1 MRTVSVPHTPGAPKA
16 TATGTA
22 TGTGTGT
29 GTGTENAP
37 GPVDAANAP
46 TAPGVV
52 ERARPPVPRTGR
64 LARAGGLALAT
75 ALLGCLVVLSTWLGA
90 RETSPAEVLRALWS
104 DDGSY
109 TTSLVRDLRLPRT
122 LTGLLV
128 GAALGAA
135 GALMQALTRNPLADP
150 GLLGVN
156 AGASAAVVLAVGVFG
171 VGSFGGYVWCAF
183 GGALLAAVA
192 VYALGA
198 SGRGRGSPVRLVL
211 AGAAVS
217 ACLSGLIAGVTV
229 LDAATF
235 DYLRFWTVGSL
246 AGRRPELVADLLPF
260 VLVGLVL
267 ALALTR
273 PLNGL
278 VLGEDSARALGVNLA
293 RTRLLGVVAITLLCG
308 AATAAAGPIGFVGL
322 VVPLAARQLTGPDLR
337 WSLPYAMVLA
347 ACLLLAADTAGRLV
361 LPDGELEV
369 GAMTA
374 VIGAPVFVAMVRR
387 RPEARS

>member
-1 MRTVSVPHTPGAPKA
+1 METVDDVA
-16 TATGTA
+16 
-22 TGTGTGT
+22 
-29 GTGTENAP
+29 
-37 GPVDAANAP
+37 
-46 TAPGVV
+46 
-52 ERARPPVPRTGR
+52 ERAAGAPVPRR
-64 LARAGGLALAT
+64 SPLARAGGLALAGVV
-75 ALLGCLVVLSTWLGA
+75 LGCLVVLSTWLGA
-90 RETSPAEVLRALWS
+90 RATGPGEVLRALWS

-109 TTSLVRDLRLPRT
+109 TAALVRELRLPRT

-156 AGASAAVVLAVGVFG
+156 AGASAAVVLAVGVLG
-171 VGSFGGYVWCAF
+171 VTDFGGFVWFAF
-183 GGALLAAVA
+183 GGALLATCA

-246 AGRRPELVADLLPF
+246 AGRRPELVADLVPF

-273 PLNGL
+273 PLNGIA
-278 VLGEDSARALGVNLA
+278 LGEDTARALGVNLA
-293 RTRLLGVVAITLLCG
+293 RTRLLGVLAITLLCG
-308 AATAAAGPIGFVGL
+308 SATAAAGPIGFVGL
-322 VVPLAARQLTGPDLR
+322 VVPLVARRLTGPDLR

-361 LPDGELEV
+361 LPEGELEV

-374 VIGAPVFVAMVRR
+374 VLGAPVFVAMVRR
-387 RPEARS
+387 QRGAAS